1 MKKINISI
9 LGLGY
14 IGLPLAVILAEKSI
28 NIFGYDKDKRVIT
41 DIKNL
46 KIKIKEKDFLS
57 KFKSKIVQKNFNVS
71 DKIIKSDVYIVA
83 VPTPFDM
90 KNQKPDIKAVK
101 SAINKIINHLEPNNL
116 IIIDLSMKLT

>member
-90 KNQKPDIKAVK
+90 KNQKPILVTG
-101 SAINKIINHLEPNNL
+101 SHRSGRNGNGRR
-116 IIIDLSMKLT
+116 